1 MLTIGEL
8 TTLSRL
14 NLESVQRF
22 VARGLYK
29 GLRRRGRFHPAALP
43 LTEVAVEIGGLFGQ
57 GSLSRQE
64 SADVLASVK
73 PHVTEAWLLALAGRP
88 VDIRVTIDGEK
99 TVRLHGVH
107 RAATAFEQFVLA
119 A

>member
-29 GLRRRGRFHPAALP
+29 GLRRRGKFYPAVLP

-64 SADVLASVK
+64 GADVLASVK
-73 PHVTEAWLLALAGRP
+73 PHITRAWLLALAGQP
-88 VDIRVTIDGEK
+88 VDIEITIDGK
-99 TVRLHGVH
+99 TVRLRGAH

-119 A
+119 